1 MACAPTA
8 DPLPDQDNRV
18 TDRWTLAVPGL
29 AGGDMSVLDMGEA
42 PRSPDMIF
50 THANGFNALT
60 YRTLLKPLARDARI
74 LAPDMRGH
82 GRSTLPAPSGW
93 RRSWR
98 DLRDDLVSLID
109 AVEGPPMVLAG
120 HSMGAIVALLAADQR
135 SERIRGV
142 VMLDPVILP
151 RPAALAM
158 SLPLIGRAAR
168 RYPLVKNALR
178 RRASFG
184 SREAAVDAYRGR
196 GAFRGWPDP
205 VLADYAAD
213 AFRDGVDGVQ
223 LTCSPA
229 WEASNYAAQGCD
241 PWPILRGLGRPVTI
255 LKAEHGSTCSLG
267 PGRIPGVD
275 VSTVAG
281 GTHFFP
287 MLEPTQT
294 RAALAAA
301 LAR

>member
-1 MACAPTA
+1 M
-8 DPLPDQDNRV
+8 
-18 TDRWTLAVPGL
+18 TDRWALAVPGL
-29 AGGDMSVLDMGEA
+29 QGGDMSVLDMGDPA
-42 PRSPDMIF
+42 RAPDMIF
-50 THANGFNALT
+50 VHANGFNALT
-60 YRTLLKPLARDARI
+60 YRSLLEPLAREAHI
-74 LAPDMRGH
+74 LAPDLRGH
-82 GRSTLPAPSGW
+82 GLSTLSARPGW

-98 DLRDDLVSLID
+98 DLRDDLVALID

-120 HSMGAIVALLAADQR
+120 HSMGAVVALLAAG
-135 SERIRGV
+135 ERPDRVRAV

-158 SLPLIGRAAR
+158 SLPLIGRGAR

-178 RRASFG
+178 RRARFQ
-184 SREAAVDAYRGR
+184 SRRAAMEAYRGR
-196 GAFRGWPDP
+196 GAFRGWPDA
-205 VLADYAAD
+205 VLVDYVADG
-213 AFRDGVDGVQ
+213 FRDVEDGVE
-223 LTCSPA
+223 LNCAPE

-241 PWPILRGLGRPVTI
+241 PWPVLRGLDRPLII

-267 PGRIPGVD
+267 PNQITGVD

-287 MLEPTQT
+287 MLEPDLT
-294 RAALAAA
+294 RAALSAA

>member
-1 MACAPTA
+1 
-8 DPLPDQDNRV
+8 V
-18 TDRWTLAVPGL
+18 TDRWALAVPGL
-29 AGGDMSVLDMGEA
+29 QGGDMSVLDMGDPA
-42 PRSPDMIF
+42 RAPDMIF
-50 THANGFNALT
+50 VHANGFNALT
-60 YRTLLKPLARDARI
+60 YRSLLEPLAREAHI
-74 LAPDMRGH
+74 LAPDLRGH
-82 GRSTLPAPSGW
+82 GLSTLSARPGW

-98 DLRDDLVSLID
+98 DLRDDLVALID

-120 HSMGAIVALLAADQR
+120 HSMGAVVALLAAG
-135 SERIRGV
+135 ERPDRVRAV

-158 SLPLIGRAAR
+158 SLPLIGRGAR

-178 RRASFG
+178 RRARFQ
-184 SREAAVDAYRGR
+184 SRRAAMEAYRGR
-196 GAFRGWPDP
+196 GAFRGWPDA
-205 VLADYAAD
+205 VLVDYVADG
-213 AFRDGVDGVQ
+213 FRDVEDGVE
-223 LTCSPA
+223 LNCAPE

-241 PWPILRGLGRPVTI
+241 PWPVLRGLDRPLII

-267 PGRIPGVD
+267 PNQITGVD

-287 MLEPTQT
+287 MLEPDLT
-294 RAALAAA
+294 RAALSAA

>member
-1 MACAPTA
+1 M
-8 DPLPDQDNRV
+8 
-18 TDRWTLAVPGL
+18 TDRWALAVPGL
-29 AGGDMSVLDMGEA
+29 QGGDMSVLDMGDPA
-42 PRSPDMIF
+42 RAPDMIF
-50 THANGFNALT
+50 VHANGFNALT
-60 YRTLLKPLARDARI
+60 YRSLLEPLAREAHI
-74 LAPDMRGH
+74 LAPDLRGH
-82 GRSTLPAPSGW
+82 GRSTLAARPGW

-98 DLRDDLVSLID
+98 DLRDDLVALID

-120 HSMGAIVALLAADQR
+120 HSMGAVVALLAAG
-135 SERIRGV
+135 ERPDRVRAV

-158 SLPLIGRAAR
+158 SLPLIGRGAR

-178 RRASFG
+178 RRARFQ
-184 SREAAVDAYRGR
+184 SRRAAMEAYRGR
-196 GAFRGWPDP
+196 GAFRGWPDA
-205 VLADYAAD
+205 VLVDYVADG
-213 AFRDGVDGVQ
+213 FRDVEDGVE
-223 LTCSPA
+223 LNCAPE

-241 PWPILRGLGRPVTI
+241 PWPVLRGLDRPLII

-267 PGRIPGVD
+267 PNQITGVD

-287 MLEPTQT
+287 MLEPDLT
-294 RAALAAA
+294 RAALSAA

>member
-1 MACAPTA
+1 M
-8 DPLPDQDNRV
+8 
-18 TDRWTLAVPGL
+18 TDRWALAVPGL
-29 AGGDMSVLDMGEA
+29 QGGDMSVLDMGDPA
-42 PRSPDMIF
+42 RAPDMIF
-50 THANGFNALT
+50 VHANGFNALT
-60 YRTLLKPLARDARI
+60 YRSLLEPLARAAHI
-74 LAPDMRGH
+74 LAPDLRGH
-82 GRSTLPAPSGW
+82 GLSTLSARPGW

-98 DLRDDLVSLID
+98 DLRDDLVALID

-120 HSMGAIVALLAADQR
+120 HSMGAVVALLAAG
-135 SERIRGV
+135 ERPDRVRAV

-158 SLPLIGRAAR
+158 SLPLIGRGAR

-178 RRASFG
+178 RRARFQ
-184 SREAAVDAYRGR
+184 SRRAAMEAYRGR
-196 GAFRGWPDP
+196 GAFRGWPDA
-205 VLADYAAD
+205 VLVDYVADG
-213 AFRDGVDGVQ
+213 FRDVEDGVE
-223 LTCSPA
+223 LNCAPE

-241 PWPILRGLGRPVTI
+241 PWPVLRGLDRPLTI

-267 PGRIPGVD
+267 PNQITGVD

-287 MLEPTQT
+287 MLEPDLT
-294 RAALAAA
+294 RAALSAA